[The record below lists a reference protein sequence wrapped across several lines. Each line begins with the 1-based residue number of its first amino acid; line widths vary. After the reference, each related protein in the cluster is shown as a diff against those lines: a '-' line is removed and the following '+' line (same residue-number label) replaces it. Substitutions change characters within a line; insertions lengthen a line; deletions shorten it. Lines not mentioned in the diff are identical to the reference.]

1 MMNQFD
7 AVMIAEGAMPAES
20 EEQYLEAWQQLID
33 SGLCWKLQGF
43 FGRQAQALIEEGLC
57 SPAN

>member
-1 MMNQFD
+1 MMNHFD

-20 EEQYLEAWQQLID
+20 EEQYLEAWQYLIN

-43 FGRQAQALIEEGLC
+43 FGRQAAALIDEGLC
-57 SPAN
+57 SPAE

>member
-1 MMNQFD
+1 MLNQFD

-20 EEQYLEAWQQLID
+20 EEQYLEAWQYLID

-43 FGRQAQALIEEGLC
+43 FGRQAAALIDEGLC
-57 SPAN
+57 SPAE

>member
-20 EEQYLEAWQQLID
+20 EEQYLEAWQALID
-33 SGLCWKLQGF
+33 SGLCLKLQGF
-43 FGRQAQALIEEGLC
+43 FGRQAAALIEEGLC

>member
-1 MMNQFD
+1 MLNQFD

-33 SGLCWKLQGF
+33 SGLCWRLQGF
-43 FGRQAQALIEEGLC
+43 FGRQARALIEEGLC

>member
-33 SGLCWKLQGF
+33 SGLCWRLQGF
-43 FGRQAQALIEEGLC
+43 FGRQAQALIEQGLC